1 MRLCV
6 SEKVSPQAK
15 RARRETERV
24 TVSTFVSESVE
35 KILRTL
41 CVCVSVCFRGIHFRG
56 AAGVVRKP
64 PKH

>member
-35 KILRTL
+35 KIWRTL
-41 CVCVSVCFRGIHFRG
+41 CVCVSEASILGEQLGG
-56 AAGVVRKP
+56 A
-64 PKH
+64 